1 MKARATIL
9 CTVLQKYTVYESGG
23 FKPVSF
29 TMNSLN
35 IKYHTPG
42 LLVTSYVHWSLHM
55 FVHWSLHMFIGHFI
69 CSLVNSY
76 VHWSLHCFL
85 IAPYV
90 HWSLSLLVT
99 PYVPYFFFTLSVS
112 GRCNFQ
118 VINV

>member
-35 IKYHTPG
+35 IKYHTRG

-55 FVHWSLHMFIGHFI
+55 FVHWPLHMFIGQLI
-69 CSLVNSY
+69 CSLVTPLFFDCSIC
-76 VHWSLHCFL
+76 S
-85 IAPYV
+85 
-90 HWSLSLLVT
+90 LVT
-99 PYVPYFFFTLSVS
+99 QFIGHSIFSVFFFTLSVS